1 MRGTLLR
8 ASKACHCAAQVNLE
22 PGAEVH
28 RIRLPRHANV
38 AEIAG
43 AVPCR
48 NVEASAK
55 RDGQVHV
62 IAADPDPLAKHLQR
76 GAIGPGLHVIE
87 TNVLVDII
95 AHRLH
100 EWPAG
105 RQMPEQRPSRVAE
118 FAIDLAIAAGEQ
130 KQQHVA
136 RQVLHAV
143 LQRIANLDVGQPV
156 VLDQGIGAK
165 HDATGWNDASC
176 HRDCRTTSVYSQI
189 STGGFTVSR
198 SSQRIVG
205 AREGW
210 TYAISKTAVG
220 SEKSKAASN
229 PARIIMVLKHHSP
242 PVRTGLA
249 RGKQIGRKAERR
261 CRAHVLVCILIVFS
275 GRGNRASQRR
285 RPEFRPLGGKRLI
298 NSSRLTLS
306 RKHPILTQAAVLSY
320 SYVSRHACGAS
331 ETHLP
336 ARADN
341 RRLFL
346 L

>member
-1 MRGTLLR
+1 
-8 ASKACHCAAQVNLE
+8 
-22 PGAEVH
+22 
-28 RIRLPRHANV
+28 
-38 AEIAG
+38 
-43 AVPCR
+43 
-48 NVEASAK
+48 
-55 RDGQVHV
+55 
-62 IAADPDPLAKHLQR
+62 
-76 GAIGPGLHVIE
+76 
-87 TNVLVDII
+87 
-95 AHRLH
+95 
-100 EWPAG
+100 
-105 RQMPEQRPSRVAE
+105 MPEQRPSRVAE

-143 LQRIANLDVGQPV
+143 LQRIPNLDVGQPV
-156 VLDQGIGAK
+156 VL
-165 HDATGWNDASC
+165 NRASV
-176 HRDCRTTSVYSQI
+176 RNTTRPAGTTVLPQRLPYASVYSQI
-189 STGGFTVSR
+189 STCGFTVSR
-198 SSQRIVG
+198 SIQRIVG

-261 CRAHVLVCILIVFS
+261 SWALLLVCILIVFS